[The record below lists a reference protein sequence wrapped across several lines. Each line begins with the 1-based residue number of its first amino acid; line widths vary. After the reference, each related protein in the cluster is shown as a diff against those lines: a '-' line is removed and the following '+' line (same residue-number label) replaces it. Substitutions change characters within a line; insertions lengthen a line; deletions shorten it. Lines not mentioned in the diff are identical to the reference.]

1 MTGRSVKKDAGEATG
16 AVAEKEAA
24 ERLAEAEKK
33 AADNL
38 DMAMRIQADFDN
50 FRKRTLKE
58 NEEFRKYASESVIS
72 EMLGIVDDLERALA
86 HADKD
91 NGLTVGVNAIRQ
103 NLMKILVS
111 KGLTEIPAEGKF
123 DPNVHEALCTVP
135 GEEEG
140 NIAEVFMKG
149 YRIGDRVL
157 RYAKVKVTKKQI
169 DNGRSKEGE
178 QK

>member
-1 MTGRSVKKDAGEATG
+1 MTGRSVKKDAGDKAEEAIL
-16 AVAEKEAA
+16 AQVRADLEKAEKEAR
-24 ERLAEAEKK
+24 EIMELAK
-33 AADNL
+33 
-38 DMAMRIQADFDN
+38 RIQADFDN
-50 FRKRTLKE
+50 FRKRVLKE

-86 HADKD
+86 HADKND
-91 NGLTVGVNAIRQ
+91 GLAIGVNAIRQ
-103 NLMKILVS
+103 NLMKILTS

-135 GEEEG
+135 GEEDG
-140 NIAEVFMKG
+140 NIAEVFLKG